1 MTYLEGWG
9 FFYKIETIQIEV
21 TMFFSFQGFQSL
33 AVGWVWV
40 CKITFSVSFVELV
53 SFMMRISLS
62 LFIPLQTLPFFL
74 KSECRKFI
82 SDCVVVQSLQI
93 GSTTSYV
100 TSSNEHTTS
109 FNQGHKLTPY
119 IELFPVCILK

>member
-1 MTYLEGWG
+1 
-9 FFYKIETIQIEV
+9 
-21 TMFFSFQGFQSL
+21 
-33 AVGWVWV
+33 
-40 CKITFSVSFVELV
+40 
-53 SFMMRISLS
+53 MMRISLS

-109 FNQGHKLTPY
+109 FNQGHKLTTY